1 VIEFN
6 ERRLLVIDADQ
17 ITKTVP
23 VSDPEARRILGI
35 EHYDDPDQ
43 AARRMVR
50 QGVPHLRIGR
60 RIRFS
65 IPALK
70 NWAAEQL
77 NNAASARAGAQT
89 KEAPNQGESLA
100 ATA

>member
-1 VIEFN
+1 M
-6 ERRLLVIDADQ
+6 IDADQ

-23 VSDPEARRILGI
+23 VSDPEARQILGI

-70 NWAAEQL
+70 IWAAEQL
-77 NNAASARAGAQT
+77 NNENRGDEPQIEPRTASA
-89 KEAPNQGESLA
+89 E
-100 ATA
+100 TA

>member
-1 VIEFN
+1 MIEPEQIN
-6 ERRLLVIDADQ
+6 E
-17 ITKTVP
+17 TVP
-23 VSDPEARRILGI
+23 VSNPEAQRILGI
-35 EHYDDPDQ
+35 ADHDDPDQ

-70 NWAAEQL
+70 AWAAERI
-77 NNAASARAGAQT
+77 NNSVAAGVETQ
-89 KEAPNQGESLA
+89 
-100 ATA
+100 